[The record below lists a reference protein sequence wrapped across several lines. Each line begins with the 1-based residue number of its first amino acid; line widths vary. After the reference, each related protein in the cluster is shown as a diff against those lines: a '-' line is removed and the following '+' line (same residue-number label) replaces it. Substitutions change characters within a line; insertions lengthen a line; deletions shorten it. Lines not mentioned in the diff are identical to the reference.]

1 MFTDMLSWICMLKSK
16 HLFISS
22 FIGFEIRKKEQ
33 AKWAKWARILK
44 NNLTDEQLC
53 SLICCLVFACLN
65 IYQYI
70 CSFIAFEISK
80 KSELS
85 ELKCSKSLN
94 QMTSYAHWHAFL
106 YLHAYIKT
114 IFYLSYFK
122 SEKKSKLNELNELE
136 YLKSLNQ
143 TTSYAH
149 WYVFLYLHA
158 YIQTFIYPI

>member
-1 MFTDMLSWICMLKSK
+1 MLTDMLSWICMLKSK

-85 ELKCSKSLN
+85 ELKCSKSPLH
-94 QMTSYAHWHAFL
+94 MSSYAHWHGFL
-106 YLHAYIKT
+106 AAAPKGTKSCRIQGDFRSFVH
-114 IFYLSYFK
+114 LSVRP
-122 SEKKSKLNELNELE
+122 SVRPPLALSG
-136 YLKSLNQ
+136 LKSV
-143 TTSYAH
+143 Y
-149 WYVFLYLHA
+149 
-158 YIQTFIYPI
+158 

>member
-1 MFTDMLSWICMLKSK
+1 MSWNIQNHSTRQLAMLTNMLSCICMLKSK

-70 CSFIAFEISK
+70 YSFIAFEISK

-85 ELKCSKSLN
+85 ELKCSKSPLH
-94 QMTSYAHWHAFL
+94 MSSYAHKH
-106 YLHAYIKT
+106 
-114 IFYLSYFK
+114 
-122 SEKKSKLNELNELE
+122 
-136 YLKSLNQ
+136 
-143 TTSYAH
+143 
-149 WYVFLYLHA
+149 VFLYLPA
-158 YIQTFIYPI
+158 QPNLDTLLYWSYTKS